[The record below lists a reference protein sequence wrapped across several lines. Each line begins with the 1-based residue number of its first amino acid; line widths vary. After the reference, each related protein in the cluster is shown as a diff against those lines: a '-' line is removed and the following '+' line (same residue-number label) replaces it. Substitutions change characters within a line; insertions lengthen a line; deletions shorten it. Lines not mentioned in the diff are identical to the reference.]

1 MALAGHAPIP
11 PKESVMKKI
20 FAFVHQLFL
29 RPSLRIGLG
38 VLVTGGFIA
47 GILSWQGFNTAMD
60 YTNKEEFCLN
70 CHTMHDNLLP
80 ELQKTVHWNN
90 RTGVRARCPDC
101 HVPHNFTDKLARK
114 MQASREVLAQFT
126 GQIDTRE
133 KFKEHR
139 IVLAQREWARFA
151 ANGSRECR
159 TCHDYKD
166 MDFNKMRPT
175 SQVAMRS
182 AAARNQ
188 SCMDC
193 HKGIAHQ
200 LPDLKGARNPA
211 FDTLVSSASGQS
223 VSTGKDYFTVV
234 PQDLFADA
242 ELKSKVGAIEVASR
256 VRMLEIKGDAQQVE
270 LTLWRKA
277 KGYGRVW
284 YSEFGLNITNAVL
297 NKDVAQKPELVKVI
311 ASKEDPVTGLEW
323 QQVQAKLW
331 IKKGSLIDSVEPIWT
346 IARASYTQSC
356 SVCHR
361 QPIESNH
368 DANSWP
374 GLFGGM
380 VGFTSMDG
388 DTSKVVLKYLQSHSS
403 DFSKKPH
410 ATDAADPSLQTAR
423 P

>member
-1 MALAGHAPIP
+1 MRNFFKLI
-11 PKESVMKKI
+11 SQV
-20 FAFVHQLFL
+20 FL
-29 RPSLRIGLG
+29 RPAVQIGLG

-47 GILSWQGFNTAMD
+47 GILAWQGFNTAMD
-60 YTNKEEFCLN
+60 TTNKEEFCLT

-80 ELQKTVHWNN
+80 ELQKTVHWSN

-101 HVPHNFTDKLARK
+101 HVPHNFTDKVARK
-114 MQASREVLAQFT
+114 MQASREVLSHLM
-126 GQIDTRE
+126 GDIGTRE

-159 TCHDYKD
+159 NCHDYKN
-166 MDFNKMRPT
+166 MDINKMRPT
-175 SQVAMRS
+175 SQVSMRN

-188 SCMDC
+188 SCVDC

-200 LPDLKGARNPA
+200 LPDMKGSRNPA
-211 FDTLVSSASGQS
+211 FDTLVSEAAGQR
-223 VSTGKDYFTVV
+223 VSQGKNYFNVIPRDV
-234 PQDLFADA
+234 FSDA
-242 ELKSKVGAIEVASR
+242 ELKSKIGSIEVATK
-256 VRMLEIKGDAQQVE
+256 VKILETKGEAQHIE
-270 LTLWRKA
+270 LTLWRKN

-284 YSEFGLNITNAVL
+284 YSDFGLNVTNAVFD
-297 NKDVAQKPELVKVI
+297 KQIAQDKSFVKVLE
-311 ASKEDPVTGLEW
+311 SKEDSVTGLEW
-323 QQVQAKLW
+323 QKVQATVW
-331 IKKGSLIDSVEPIWT
+331 VKKGALIDSLEPIWT
-346 IARASYTQSC
+346 VARASYNQSC

-361 QPIESNH
+361 QPDEAH
-368 DANSWP
+368 FDANTWP

-388 DTSKVVLKYLQSHSS
+388 DTAKVVLKYLQFHSS

-410 ATDAADPSLQTAR
+410 GATAADSSLQTAR

>member
-1 MALAGHAPIP
+1 
-11 PKESVMKKI
+11 MKKLFGFI
-20 FAFVHQLFL
+20 RQLFM
-29 RPSLRIGLG
+29 RPALRIGLG
-38 VLVTGGFIA
+38 VLVSGGFIA
-47 GILSWQGFNTAMD
+47 GIVFWQGFNTAMD
-60 YTNKEEFCLN
+60 FTNKEEFCLN

-114 MQASREVLAQFT
+114 MQASREVWAHFT
-126 GQIDTRE
+126 GTIDTRE

-159 TCHDYKD
+159 NCHDYKD
-166 MDFNKMRPT
+166 MNFDKMRPA
-175 SQVAMRS
+175 SQVAMRN

-200 LPDLKGARNPA
+200 LPDMKGARNPA
-211 FDTLVSSASGQS
+211 FDTLVSSAAGQS
-223 VSTGKDYFTVV
+223 VSGGKDYYTVV

-242 ELKSKVGAIEVASR
+242 ELKTKVGNIEVASR
-256 VRMLEIKGDAQQVE
+256 VKVLDTKGDAQQVE
-270 LTLWRKA
+270 LTLWRKN

-284 YSEFGLNITNAVL
+284 YGEFGLNITNAVL
-297 NKDVAQKPELVKVI
+297 NKDVAQKPELVKVL
-311 ASKEDPVTGLEW
+311 ATKEDPVTGLEW
-323 QQVQAKLW
+323 QQVQAKFW

-346 IARASYTQSC
+346 VARASYTQSC

-361 QPIESNH
+361 QPDESH
-368 DANSWP
+368 FDANAWP

-388 DTSKVVLKYLQSHSS
+388 DTAKVVLKYLQFHSS

-410 ATDAADPSLQTAR
+410 GTAATDASLQTAR